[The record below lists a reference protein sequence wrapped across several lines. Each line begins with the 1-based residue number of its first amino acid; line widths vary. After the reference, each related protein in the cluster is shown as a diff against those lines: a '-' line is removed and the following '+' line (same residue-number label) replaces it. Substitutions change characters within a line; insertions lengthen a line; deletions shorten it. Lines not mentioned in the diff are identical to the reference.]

1 MMRTCDGNDPG
12 SVMDAGPCF
21 CGRTYD
27 DDERVNAWPHP
38 SRRAVLMGQMRSAA
52 ARAEQVGWMLG
63 LG

>member
-1 MMRTCDGNDPG
+1 
-12 SVMDAGPCF
+12 MDAGPCF

-52 ARAEQVGWMLG
+52 ARAQQVGWMLG